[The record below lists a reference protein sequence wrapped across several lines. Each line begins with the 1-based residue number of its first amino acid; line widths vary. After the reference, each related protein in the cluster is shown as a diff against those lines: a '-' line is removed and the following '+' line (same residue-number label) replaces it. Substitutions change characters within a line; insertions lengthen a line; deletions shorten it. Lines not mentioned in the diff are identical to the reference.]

1 MGLRLVGV
9 AITRNVIL
17 VPYVR
22 EKTIDELAE
31 IYAAACEAIL
41 EARH

>member
-17 VPYVR
+17 VRYVR

-41 EARH
+41 GARP

>member
-9 AITRNVIL
+9 ATTRNVIL
-17 VPYVR
+17 VPYVW

-41 EARH
+41 GARP